1 MLLYEHLRAM
11 KDASSMT
18 AQQIADKSGIPVATV
33 NRVLQGLTENPGFDT
48 VCKIV
53 KAMGGSL
60 NDLDEDKVGEPE
72 GLAQLYERGLE
83 YRERKI
89 EELEQKIKKRE
100 RTITIIAVFTF
111 IVMAAVIGMLVYD
124 MTHLSIGWIQTASN
138 AVAMI

>member
-11 KDASSMT
+11 KDASNMT
-18 AQQIADKSGIPVATV
+18 AQQIADKSGVPVATV

-48 VCKIV
+48 VCKLV

-60 NDLDEDKVGEPE
+60 NDLDEDKVCEPE
-72 GLAQLYERGLE
+72 GLTQLYERGLE

-89 EELEQKIKKRE
+89 RKLE
-100 RTITIIAVFTF
+100 RTIMIIAVFTF

-124 MTHLSIGWIQTASN
+124 MMHLDRGWI
-138 AVAMI
+138 IK

>member
-11 KDASSMT
+11 KDASNMT
-18 AQQIADKSGIPVATV
+18 AQQIADKSSVPVATV

-48 VCKIV
+48 VCKLV

-60 NDLDEDKVGEPE
+60 NELDEDRVCDPE
-72 GLAQLYERGLE
+72 SLTQLYERGLE

-89 EELEQKIKKRE
+89 KKLE
-100 RTITIIAVFTF
+100 RTIMIIAVFTF

-124 MTHLSIGWIQTASN
+124 MMHLDKGWI
-138 AVAMI
+138 IK

>member
-11 KDASSMT
+11 KDASNMT
-18 AQQIADKSGIPVATV
+18 AQQIADKSSVPVATV

-48 VCKIV
+48 VCKLV

-60 NDLDEDKVGEPE
+60 NDLDEDRVCEPE
-72 GLAQLYERGLE
+72 SLTQLYERGLE

-89 EELEQKIKKRE
+89 KKLE
-100 RTITIIAVFTF
+100 RTIMIIAVFTF

-124 MTHLSIGWIQTASN
+124 MMHLDKGWITGL
-138 AVAMI
+138 IK

>member
-1 MLLYEHLRAM
+1 MLYESLRAM
-11 KDASSMT
+11 KGNMT
-18 AQQIADKSGIPVATV
+18 AQQIADKSGVPVATV

-60 NDLDEDKVGEPE
+60 NDLDEDGAGEPE
-72 GLAQLYERGLE
+72 GLTQLYERGLE

-89 EELEQKIKKRE
+89 KKLE
-100 RTITIIAVFTF
+100 RTIMIIAVFTF
-111 IVMAAVIGMLVYD
+111 IVMAAVIVMLVYD

>member
-11 KDASSMT
+11 KDASNMT
-18 AQQIADKSGIPVATV
+18 AQQIADKSSVPVATV

-48 VCKIV
+48 VYKLV

-60 NDLDEDKVGEPE
+60 NDLDEDRVCEPE
-72 GLAQLYERGLE
+72 SLTQLYERGLE

-89 EELEQKIKKRE
+89 KKLERMIM
-100 RTITIIAVFTF
+100 IIAVFTF

-124 MTHLSIGWIQTASN
+124 MMHLDRGWI
-138 AVAMI
+138 IK

>member
-11 KDASSMT
+11 KDASNMT
-18 AQQIADKSGIPVATV
+18 AQQIADKSSVPVATV

-48 VCKIV
+48 VCKLV

-60 NDLDEDKVGEPE
+60 NDLDEDRVGEPE
-72 GLAQLYERGLE
+72 SLTQLYERGLE

-89 EELEQKIKKRE
+89 KKLE
-100 RTITIIAVFTF
+100 RTIMIIAVFTF

-124 MTHLSIGWIQTASN
+124 MMHLDKGWITGL
-138 AVAMI
+138 IK

>member
-11 KDASSMT
+11 KDASNMT
-18 AQQIADKSGIPVATV
+18 AQQIADKSSVPVATV

-48 VCKIV
+48 VCKLV

-60 NDLDEDKVGEPE
+60 NDLDEDRVCEPE
-72 GLAQLYERGLE
+72 GLTQLYERGLE

-89 EELEQKIKKRE
+89 KKLE
-100 RTITIIAVFTF
+100 RTIMIIAVFTF

-124 MTHLSIGWIQTASN
+124 MMHLDKGWITGL
-138 AVAMI
+138 IK

>member
-11 KDASSMT
+11 KDASNMT
-18 AQQIADKSGIPVATV
+18 AQQIADKSGVPVATV

-48 VCKIV
+48 VCKLV

-60 NDLDEDKVGEPE
+60 NDLDEDRVCEPE
-72 GLAQLYERGLE
+72 GLTQLYERGLE

-89 EELEQKIKKRE
+89 KKLE
-100 RTITIIAVFTF
+100 RTIMIIAVFTF

-124 MTHLSIGWIQTASN
+124 MMHLDKGWITGLMRSGFLDGRL
-138 AVAMI
+138 

>member
-1 MLLYEHLRAM
+1 MLYESLRAM
-11 KDASSMT
+11 KGSMT
-18 AQQIADKSGIPVATV
+18 AQQIADKSGVPVATV

-48 VCKIV
+48 VYKIV

-60 NDLDEDKVGEPE
+60 NDLDEDRVCEPE
-72 GLAQLYERGLE
+72 GLTQLYERGLE

-89 EELEQKIKKRE
+89 KKLE
-100 RTITIIAVFTF
+100 RTIMIIAVFTF

>member
-11 KDASSMT
+11 KDASNMT
-18 AQQIADKSGIPVATV
+18 AQQIADKSSVPVATV

-48 VCKIV
+48 VCKLV

-60 NDLDEDKVGEPE
+60 NDLDEDRVCEPE
-72 GLAQLYERGLE
+72 GLTQLYERGLE

-89 EELEQKIKKRE
+89 KKLE
-100 RTITIIAVFTF
+100 RTIMIIAVFTF

-124 MTHLSIGWIQTASN
+124 MMHLDKGWI
-138 AVAMI
+138 IK

>member
-11 KDASSMT
+11 KDASNMT
-18 AQQIADKSGIPVATV
+18 AQQIADKSSVPVATV

-48 VCKIV
+48 VCKLV

-60 NDLDEDKVGEPE
+60 NDLDEDKVCEPE
-72 GLAQLYERGLE
+72 SLTQLYERGLE

-89 EELEQKIKKRE
+89 KKLE
-100 RTITIIAVFTF
+100 RTIMIIAVFTF

-124 MTHLSIGWIQTASN
+124 MMHLDKGWITGLMRSEFLDGRL
-138 AVAMI
+138 

>member
-11 KDASSMT
+11 KDASNMT
-18 AQQIADKSGIPVATV
+18 AQQIADKSSVPVATV

-48 VCKIV
+48 VYKLV

-60 NDLDEDKVGEPE
+60 NDLDEDKVCEPE
-72 GLAQLYERGLE
+72 GLTQLYERGLE

-89 EELEQKIKKRE
+89 RKLE
-100 RTITIIAVFTF
+100 RTIMIIAVFTF

-124 MTHLSIGWIQTASN
+124 MMHLDKGWITGL
-138 AVAMI
+138 IK

>member
-11 KDASSMT
+11 KDASNMT
-18 AQQIADKSGIPVATV
+18 AQQIADKSSVPVATV

-48 VCKIV
+48 VCKLV

-60 NDLDEDKVGEPE
+60 NDMDEDKVCEPE
-72 GLAQLYERGLE
+72 SLTQLYERGLE

-89 EELEQKIKKRE
+89 KKLE
-100 RTITIIAVFTF
+100 RTIMIIAVFTF

-124 MTHLSIGWIQTASN
+124 MMHLDKGWITGLMRSGFLDGRL
-138 AVAMI
+138 